1 MKRRNESD
9 EAPRRRARL
18 SPSWRAGASLLAG
31 LVVVHMASCVGDDPV
46 AVVVDGGTDATAP
59 DGTSDTST
67 DATTDRDPPPPGC
80 DTPTEPLK
88 NPEKCLVDSFG
99 VFVSPSGDDSN
110 AGTKEKPL
118 KTIGKALQIGRD
130 RVVVCEGEYAGSLDV
145 TRAVE
150 IYGGVSCDFKKAGA
164 KAKVVASK
172 PGYGIKVEKVAAL
185 VILADLDVVGMN
197 AAALSESSVGVF
209 VTQSADVKV
218 LRSRVEAGDG
228 ADASAARDGSF
239 SYPADALLKG
249 ANADD
254 KGTGLFSDDTPG
266 AGGASGTCPGGGST
280 AGGIGGVPG
289 GQGNDGNPRP
299 PGGAKGGVSGDCS
312 LVAGAGTPGS
322 PGMDRQGAT
331 PVATLATTGLTGVK
345 GQDGAPGTIGGGGGG
360 GFGIMGAGGGGGA
373 GGCGGQGGFGGGA
386 GGSSIALLSFSSTVS
401 LEATDLVAKTARP
414 GGAGGK
420 GQIGQAGGFRG
431 NGSGGACQGGNG
443 AKGGDGGGGGGGA
456 GGIAAGIA
464 WSGGKEPT
472 KDATTKI
479 TRPTGEGPAGGEGG
493 AGASNKG
500 VDGVHADV
508 FEVK

>member
-1 MKRRNESD
+1 MRKKTIFLFVVGTMGLLGCPHLSHYCD
-9 EAPRRRARL
+9 E
-18 SPSWRAGASLLAG
+18 GY
-31 LVVVHMASCVGDDPV
+31 CDPKD
-46 AVVVDGGTDATAP
+46 DGGTDVSAP

-99 VFVSPSGDDSN
+99 VFVSPSGDDGN

-118 KTIGKALQIGRD
+118 KTIGKALQSGRD

-164 KAKVVASK
+164 KPKVAASK

-197 AAALSESSVGVF
+197 AAAPSESSVGVF
-209 VTQSADVKV
+209 VSESADVKV
-218 LRSRVEAGDG
+218 LRSRIEAGDG
-228 ADASAARDGSF
+228 ADAPAARDGSF
-239 SYPADALLKG
+239 TLAAKAADGQMAVGNTGGPPGDTG
-249 ANADD
+249 A
-254 KGTGLFSDDTPG
+254 
-266 AGGASGTCPGGGST
+266 CPGGGSSK
-280 AGGIGGVPG
+280 GGTGGNLG
-289 GQGNDGNPRP
+289 FQGQDATPMP
-299 PGGAKGGVSGDCS
+299 PGGAKGDANGNCAFGLGKDGDPGTTGQAR
-312 LVAGAGTPGS
+312 AGA
-322 PGMDRQGAT
+322 AT
-331 PVATLATTGLTGVK
+331 VASLGVTGLTGSK
-345 GQDGAPGTIGGGGGG
+345 GQDGAHGTIGGGGGG
-360 GFGIMGAGGGGGA
+360 GYGAAGAGGGGAA
-373 GGCGGQGGFGGGA
+373 GGCGGQGGFGGAA
-386 GGSSIALLSFSSTVS
+386 GGSSVALVSFASTVS
-401 LEATDLVAKTARP
+401 LQATELIAKIAKP

-420 GQIGQAGGFRG
+420 GQIGQAGGFGG
-431 NGSGGACQGGNG
+431 NRSGGACNGGNG

-464 WSGGKEPT
+464 WSGGKEPA

-479 TRPTGEGPAGGEGG
+479 TRPTGPAPTGGEGG
-493 AGASNKG
+493 AGATNKG

>member
-1 MKRRNESD
+1 MKKMILLGL
-9 EAPRRRARL
+9 ATTTAL
-18 SPSWRAGASLLAG
+18 LFAGGCFSIPALCDNG
-31 LVVVHMASCVGDDPV
+31 TCDP
-46 AVVVDGGTDATAP
+46 ALDGQAP
-59 DGTSDTST
+59 DGTLPDGALPDTST

-80 DTPTEPLK
+80 LTPTDPTK

-99 VFVSPSGDDSN
+99 VFVSPSGDDAN
-110 AGTKEKPL
+110 AGTKDKPV
-118 KTIGKALQIGRD
+118 KTIGKALQSARPRI
-130 RVVVCEGEYAGSLDV
+130 VVCEGEYAGSLDV

-150 IYGGVSCDFKKAGA
+150 IYGGTSCDFTKAGA
-164 KAKVVASK
+164 KAKIVASK
-172 PGYGIKVEKVAAL
+172 PAYGIKVEKVAGA

-197 AAALSESSVGVF
+197 AAAPSESSVGMF
-209 VTQSADVKV
+209 VSESADVKV

-228 ADASAARDGSF
+228 ADAPAARDGSF

-254 KGTGLFSDDTPG
+254 KGTGSFSDDTPG
-266 AGGASGTCPGGGST
+266 AGGASGTCPGGGTT
-280 AGGIGGVPG
+280 AGGIGGIPG
-289 GQGNDGNPRP
+289 GQGADGNPRP
-299 PGGAKGGVSGDCS
+299 PGGLKGPVDCS
-312 LVAGAGTPGS
+312 TVNVNGSEGTVGMSRAGAVSVASLTP
-322 PGMDRQGAT
+322 
-331 PVATLATTGLTGVK
+331 TGLAGSK
-345 GQDGAPGTIGGGGGG
+345 GQDGAAGTVGGGGGG

-386 GGSSIALLSFSSTVS
+386 GGSSIAVVSFSSTVA
-401 LEATDLVAKTARP
+401 LEATDLIAKIAKP

-420 GQIGQAGGFRG
+420 GQLGQAGGFRG

-456 GGIAAGIA
+456 GGIAAGVA
-464 WSGGKEPT
+464 WAGGKEPT
-472 KDATTKI
+472 KDAATKI
-479 TRPTGEGPAGGEGG
+479 TRPTGPAPAGGEGG